1 MYPVCSFCGE
11 QPVAGWFEGPHFR
24 NAVDLADKVLAEEAW
39 LACAFCLALVD
50 ANDREGLVARGVER
64 LRWRHRD
71 EGRQRSPR
79 EDAWMQQMTRDQQ
92 EKLFWGPRQG

>member
-50 ANDREGLVARGVER
+50 ANDREG
-64 LRWRHRD
+64 
-71 EGRQRSPR
+71 
-79 EDAWMQQMTRDQQ
+79 
-92 EKLFWGPRQG
+92 